1 MSNLGLMSKEALL
14 PVQTVARKTGLTAHV
29 IRAWELRYGAVEPR
43 RSPTGHRRYSDADVQ
58 RLLLLR
64 RAVGAGHSIGTI
76 AHLPTAKIVAL
87 AAEQGA
93 APPKIAKVDLDVATN
108 FHDECLAAVRALN
121 QAALVRSLRRA
132 AVSLGH
138 QGLLRRVIAPLAER
152 IGEQWW
158 AGEMNAAHEHFFL
171 AAVKMF
177 LGEVAQQFAPN
188 AEAPVLISATPSGQH
203 HELGAFMAAISAL
216 HFGWNAIY
224 LGASLP
230 AADIAGACL
239 QTEAR
244 AVVLSIIYPTD
255 DPRLPAEI
263 RMLRAA
269 LPQETAIVLG
279 GRAAASYRPALK
291 GANPIFVSD
300 LADMA
305 GVLDAL
311 RSGRPRAQR
320 S

>member
-1 MSNLGLMSKEALL
+1 
-14 PVQTVARKTGLTAHV
+14 
-29 IRAWELRYGAVEPR
+29 
-43 RSPTGHRRYSDADVQ
+43 
-58 RLLLLR
+58 
-64 RAVGAGHSIGTI
+64 
-76 AHLPTAKIVAL
+76 
-87 AAEQGA
+87 
-93 APPKIAKVDLDVATN
+93 
-108 FHDECLAAVRALN
+108 
-121 QAALVRSLRRA
+121 
-132 AVSLGH
+132 
-138 QGLLRRVIAPLAER
+138 
-152 IGEQWW
+152 
-158 AGEMNAAHEHFFL
+158 MNAAHEHFFL

-177 LGEVAQQFAPN
+177 LGEVAQQFAPGPD
-188 AEAPVLISATPSGQH
+188 APVLISATPSGQH

-239 QTEAR
+239 QTDAV
-244 AVVLSIIYPTD
+244 AVVLSVIYPTD
-255 DPRLPAEI
+255 DPRLPGEI

-269 LPQETAIVLG
+269 LPKGPAIVLG
-279 GRAAASYRPALK
+279 GRAAASYRPSLK

-311 RSGRPRAQR
+311 RSGRPRTQR